1 MKKKYLQ
8 YLVTSTLLA
17 AAVIVLTLPFWGC
30 NEQAN
35 VEPLY
40 NPSFSNVLAPVI
52 TSISPADSAFAGV
65 DEITITGNNFPASAK
80 EVSVF
85 FGSVPATVLSVDTNK
100 IVVKAPNLV
109 SDSINIK
116 VNKFNADKLSN
127 VVLYKLISATLTFVK
142 FNPLN
147 TPYSLTFDKAGNAY
161 VSLILDKTGA
171 GIKKITPD
179 GVISDF
185 APKGSETSWS
195 SLKFGQAGELFAA
208 RRVKGIVTIAEGQT
222 AKTWVSSSNG
232 IGTIADFDFDADGN
246 VWAGGDN
253 ASLYRVTAAKNV
265 KSFAFKANIR
275 SVRVYNSYLYVAGFK
290 DGSEGVW
297 RFQIVNSDSLG
308 TEELYYDY
316 KSSYPTGSIQA
327 ITFSADGDLYI
338 GTDGVETIV
347 IVKPDKSSKVLFEG
361 ILNPLNKSLFNSFY
375 WGTGV
380 YLYFI
385 RQAVDA
391 TDAATAP
398 VAIIK
403 VNTKNIL
410 GGAPYYGNK

>member
-1 MKKKYLQ
+1 MKKNYLQ
-8 YLVTSTLLA
+8 LPQTSITLA
-17 AAVIVLTLPFWGC
+17 ALVFVIVLLFWGC
-30 NEQAN
+30 NEVEN
-35 VEPLY
+35 VTPLY
-40 NPSFSNVLAPVI
+40 DKTLSNVATPEI
-52 TSISPADSAFAGV
+52 ISISPADSAFAGV
-65 DEITITGNNFPASAK
+65 DEITINGNNFPASSS

-85 FGSVPATVLSVDTNK
+85 FNNVPVTIISIDANK

-109 SDSINIK
+109 SDSISIK
-116 VNKFNADKLSN
+116 VNKFRANKLSN
-127 VVLYKLISATLTFVK
+127 VLLYKLISATLTFVK

-147 TPYSLTFDKAGNAY
+147 TPYSVTFDKFGNAY

-179 GVISDF
+179 GEITNF
-185 APKGSETSWS
+185 APKGTETSWS
-195 SLKFGQAGELFAA
+195 SLKFGQSSDLYAA
-208 RRVKGIVTIAEGQT
+208 RRVKGIVTIAEGAT

-232 IGTIADFDFDADGN
+232 IGIVADFDFDPAGN
-246 VWAGGDN
+246 IWAGGDN
-253 ASLYRVTAAKNV
+253 TSLYRVTQSKNV
-265 KSFAFKANIR
+265 KAFAFTASVR
-275 SVRVYNSYLYVAGFK
+275 AVRVYNNFLFVAGLK

-297 RFQIVNSDSLG
+297 RFPIVNSDSLG
-308 TEELYYDY
+308 TGELYYDY
-316 KSSYPTGSIQA
+316 KANYPTGSIQA

-347 IVKPDKSSKVLFEG
+347 VVKSDKSSKILFDG

-375 WGTGV
+375 WGSGV

-385 RQAVDA
+385 RQAIDA

-410 GGAPYYGNK
+410 GGAPYYGNN